1 MGRECWCD
9 DGYLA
14 RFCGFIVGFM
24 DKTFSSI
31 FSLLNLG
38 ISLLS
43 AILFCVLILMIC
55 TACSP
60 LTSINH
66 NIKTQYKPAY
76 NTFTSP
82 IAEPYKEELQ
92 QQKDGALLIADGSSA
107 LLHRLGFVQMA
118 TKSIDI
124 QTYIYKNE
132 LTSRLLTRELYEAA
146 NRGVKIRILIDDNG
160 ISSNFYDLIMLDNH
174 KNIEVRIFN
183 PYFFRFGVLRAFE
196 AIFDFSRIN
205 KRMHNKLF
213 IFDDT
218 ALIVGGRNIADEY
231 FENASVNFT
240 DTDLLFLGNITKD
253 AKLNFEEFWNYKR
266 SIPVHLF
273 PSKRALR
280 KYLRKA
286 HNPEEQAKKNIQKD
300 DWEEYLHDIE
310 TFKTKYKNKEFHIAW
325 GNGIFLADSPE
336 KIDMG
341 NAPITTPILDAL
353 SYNLSH
359 AKHSI
364 MIASSYLV
372 PGGAAM
378 DIWHDYI
385 HNRGIEIQ
393 ILTNSLAS
401 VDVIPVYS
409 HWEKYRDKLALMGVE
424 VYEYPNFESQKAR
437 LKDKAKFYHSS
448 KGRVSLHSKYM
459 IIDSHTI
466 AVGSFNLDYRSAML
480 NTESI
485 VFFQNTE
492 LATELRQI
500 TQAQMQDSYKIVC
513 ENGKC
518 HWLLRNENGEQHFF
532 NSPNTSVWLR
542 FYKTLAKIMPEKLL

>member
-1 MGRECWCD
+1 MSKPLPD
-9 DGYLA
+9 FFTILSLSVS
-14 RFCGFIVGFM
+14 FI
-24 DKTFSSI
+24 
-31 FSLLNLG
+31 
-38 ISLLS
+38 S
-43 AILFCVLILMIC
+43 AILLCVLVLLIFS
-55 TACSP
+55 ACSP
-60 LTSINH
+60 LTSMNH
-66 NIKTQYKPAY
+66 SVKTHYTPNY
-76 NTFTSP
+76 NNFTSP
-82 IAEPYKEELQ
+82 IATPYKEELK
-92 QQKDGALLIADGSSA
+92 QQKDGALIIADGSSA

-132 LTSRLLTRELYEAA
+132 LTSRLLARELYEAA
-146 NRGVKIRILIDDNG
+146 NRGVKIRILVDDNG
-160 ISSNFYDLIMLDNH
+160 ISSNFYDLMMLDNH

-183 PYFFRFGVLRAFE
+183 PYFFRFGMLHAFE

-218 ALIVGGRNIADEY
+218 ALIAGGRNIGDEY

-240 DTDLLFLGNITKD
+240 DTDLLFIGNIAKD

-273 PSKRALR
+273 PSKRKIR
-280 KYLRKA
+280 KYQKRAKS
-286 HNPEEQAKKNIQKD
+286 PEEQAKQLSIKES
-300 DWEEYLHDIE
+300 DWQEYLHDIA
-310 TFKTKYKNKEFHIAW
+310 TFKAKYKNKEFNMTW
-325 GNGIFLADSPE
+325 GEGTFLADSPE
-336 KIDMG
+336 KIDKG
-341 NAPITTPILDAL
+341 DKPITTPILEAL

-364 MIASSYLV
+364 IIASSYLV
-372 PGGAAM
+372 PGTAAM
-378 DIWHDYI
+378 DIWRDFI
-385 HNRGIEIQ
+385 QKRGIEIK

-409 HWEKYRDKLALMGVE
+409 HWENYRDRLALMGAE
-424 VYEYPNFESQKAR
+424 VYEYPNLESKKAL

-448 KGRVSLHSKYM
+448 KGKVSLHSKYM

-485 VFFQNTE
+485 VFFKNEE
-492 LATELRQI
+492 LAKQLKDITES
-500 TQAQMQDSYKIVC
+500 QMQDSYKIVC
-513 ENGKC
+513 NSKTKKC
-518 HWLLRNENGEQHFF
+518 HWAMQDENGVKNFF
-532 NSPNTSVWLR
+532 VSPNTSIWLR
-542 FYKTLAKIMPEKLL
+542 LYKTLAKIMPEKLL

>member
-1 MGRECWCD
+1 MEKNLPD
-9 DGYLA
+9 FFTIFNLSIA
-14 RFCGFIVGFM
+14 FVGAILLCVLVLI
-24 DKTFSSI
+24 I
-31 FSLLNLG
+31 FS
-38 ISLLS
+38 
-43 AILFCVLILMIC
+43 
-55 TACSP
+55 ACSP
-60 LTSINH
+60 LTAMNH
-66 NIKTQYKPAY
+66 SIKTHYTPHY
-76 NTFTSP
+76 NTFISP
-82 IAEPYKEELQ
+82 IATPYATELQ
-92 QQKDGALLIADGSSA
+92 QQKDGALIIADGSSA

-118 TKSIDI
+118 TKTIDI

-160 ISSNFYDLIMLDNH
+160 ISSDFYELMMLDNH

-183 PYFFRFGVLRAFE
+183 PYFFRFGMLRAFE

-240 DTDLLFLGNITKD
+240 DTDLLFIGNIAKD

-273 PSKRALR
+273 PSKRKIK
-280 KYLRKA
+280 KYLKRAKS
-286 HNPEEQAKKNIQKD
+286 PKEQAKQDNIKPE
-300 DWEEYLHDIE
+300 DWEEYIHDIE
-310 TFKTKYKNKEFHIAW
+310 TFKTKYKNKQFHIAW
-325 GNGIFLADSPE
+325 GEGIFLADSPK
-336 KIDMG
+336 KIDEG
-341 NAPITTPILDAL
+341 DIPITTPILEAL

-359 AKHSI
+359 AKQSI
-364 MIASSYLV
+364 IIASSYLV
-372 PGGAAM
+372 PGIAAM
-378 DIWHDYI
+378 DVWHDFI
-385 HNRGIEIQ
+385 HQRGIEIK

-409 HWEKYRDKLALMGVE
+409 HWEKYRDKLALMGVQI
-424 VYEYPNFESQKAR
+424 YEYPNLESKKAK
-437 LKDKAKFYHSS
+437 LKDKVKFYHSS
-448 KGRVSLHSKYM
+448 KGKVSLHSKYM

-466 AVGSFNLDYRSAML
+466 AVGSFNFDYRSAML

-485 VFFQNTE
+485 VFFRNEE
-492 LATELRQI
+492 LAMQLRHITES
-500 TQAQMQDSYKIVC
+500 QMQDSYKIVC
-513 ENGKC
+513 NINKHKC
-518 HWLLRNENGEQHFF
+518 HWVMQDDHGTQHFF
-532 NSPNTSVWLR
+532 VPPNTSIWLR